1 MSNAPGFDLEAA
13 HRFFSTDCFNR
24 AWGLIE
30 KPDRTPD
37 EDEEMIRMSLAS
49 TWHWTQRSDCKP
61 THLSVGYWQTSR
73 IFSILGKANAA
84 RRYGQLSLDKCREED
99 IPPFYSGYAYEALA
113 RAEAVAGKV
122 EKMEEY
128 LNLAREKADA
138 VDDPDSRKML
148 LDDLD
153 TIKS

>member
-1 MSNAPGFDLEAA
+1 MSNAPNFDLTAA

-24 AWGLIE
+24 AWDLIE
-30 KPDRTPD
+30 KPNRTPD
-37 EDEEMIRMSLAS
+37 EDEEMILLSLAS
-49 TWHWTQRSDCKP
+49 TWHWSQREDCEP

-84 RRYGQLSLDKCREED
+84 RRYGQLSLDRCQGD
-99 IPPFYSGYAYEALA
+99 DFPPFYSGYAYEALA
-113 RAEAVAGKV
+113 RAESVAGNA

-128 LNLAREKADA
+128 QNLAREMADA
-138 VDDPDSRKML
+138 VEDPDSRKML